1 MRPRKT
7 LGSSGIQ
14 CSDASDA
21 SDPADEDEI
30 RKEEKEKEE
39 EERKAKETKE
49 ATEALHVVSVE
60 VASKKMMEVLIK
72 HIGIIDFEAK
82 KDVAAL
88 FRDLLKAPCQ
98 DGFTSEYVINNFD
111 QIIGPLFE
119 GYRLIEFSSFCC
131 GQMLRECSKHAEL
144 TALILQSNY
153 LDELFS
159 AVKLEQFD
167 IATDA
172 FLTLQELLV
181 STCTACINDHNGC
194 VSTCMYAVVCMRL
207 NTCSCFLRIFAYAC
221 TRFL

>member
-1 MRPRKT
+1 MRPRKG
-7 LGSSGIQ
+7 LGSTSRHHTGNTDL
-14 CSDASDA
+14 S
-21 SDPADEDEI
+21 ELT
-30 RKEEKEKEE
+30 EEERLVEEERERAE
-39 EERKAKETKE
+39 EERKAKETRE

-60 VASKKMMEVLIK
+60 IASRKMMEVLIR

-88 FRDLLKAPCQ
+88 FRDLLRAPCQ
-98 DGFTSEYVINNFD
+98 DGFAPEYIVNNFD
-111 QIIGPLFE
+111 QIVGPLFE

-144 TALILQSNY
+144 TALILGSNY
-153 LDELFS
+153 LDELFT

-181 STCTACINDHNGC
+181 SHFIVAWEPADT
-194 VSTCMYAVVCMRL
+194 
-207 NTCSCFLRIFAYAC
+207 
-221 TRFL
+221 